1 MSRELMKRC
10 LFLTLI
16 VTLTAFVIDYRIAF
30 GFLFGAIGSVLL
42 YLRNVAF
49 CNAVLNEKNTKH
61 LKTFG
66 RFMQSYAIMAIVLIV
81 SAAKPEIL
89 NVFASA
95 FGLMLVKICLIL
107 ETFYG
112 KEGKG

>member
-1 MSRELMKRC
+1 
-10 LFLTLI
+10 
-16 VTLTAFVIDYRIAF
+16 
-30 GFLFGAIGSVLL
+30 
-42 YLRNVAF
+42 
-49 CNAVLNEKNTKH
+49 
-61 LKTFG
+61 
-66 RFMQSYAIMAIVLIV
+66 MQSYAIMAIVLIV

-95 FGLMLVKICLIL
+95 FGLMLVKIFLIL